1 MIQAQTLG
9 FLKELVDNNNREWF
23 QVNKERYDKARENL
37 INLTTDLIAK
47 IHQVDPGVSADL
59 DPKKSVMRI
68 YRDIRFSKN
77 KTPYKNNFG
86 VSIPSHGAKLGGVEY
101 YLQIQPG
108 KSFIA
113 GGYWMPEAEHLRAI
127 RQEIDY
133 NAADLKK
140 VIDEPGFVEL
150 FGEFRKQDSLKT
162 VPRDYSADNE
172 NIALLK
178 LKSFIVMHQLTDKE
192 IQSPKAAEIIIN
204 ACSKLYPLNVFLKNA
219 IGQTNIQS

>member
-1 MIQAQTLG
+1 MIQAQTLL
-9 FLKELVDNNNREWF
+9 FLKELADNNNREWF
-23 QVNKERYDKARENL
+23 QQNKERYDKARENL
-37 INLTTDLIAK
+37 IELTTALISK
-47 IHQVDPGVSADL
+47 VHQVDPGVDAAL

-77 KTPYKNNFG
+77 KTPYKTNFG
-86 VSIPSHGAKLGGVEY
+86 VSIPSHGVKLGGVEY

-113 GGYWMPEAEHLRAI
+113 GGYWMPEAEHLKAI

-140 VIDEPGFVEL
+140 IVDDPGFVKL
-150 FGEFRKQDSLKT
+150 FGEFRKQEQLKT

-172 NIALLK
+172 NIELLK
-178 LKSFIVMHQLTDKE
+178 LKSFIVFHQLTDKE
-192 IQSPKAAEIIIN
+192 VQSPKAADEIAALCGKI
-204 ACSKLYPLNVFLKNA
+204 YPLNVFLKNA
-219 IGQTNIQS
+219 IG